1 MLCVHDQIASLRF
14 EMSELLSPLECS
26 APLATPAL
34 SEEEAIATAA
44 LFAALANPARVRI
57 VNLLAAAGEAVCLCN
72 LTGPLG
78 LAQATVSQ
86 HLKRL
91 VDAGLVLREERG
103 KWSYF
108 SLDAEAFARVAA
120 LADLPEGSRC

>member
-1 MLCVHDQIASLRF
+1 MKG
-14 EMSELLSPLECS
+14 ELALISTC
-26 APLATPAL
+26 APLAARTL
-34 SEEEAIATAA
+34 SDDEAGATAA
-44 LFAALANPARVRI
+44 VFAALANPARVRI
-57 VNLLAAAGEAVCLCN
+57 VNVLAGSDEAVCLCN
-72 LTGPLG
+72 LTEPLG

-108 SLDAEAFARVAA
+108 SLDARALERVARLVDVPA
-120 LADLPEGSRC
+120 GARR

>member
-1 MLCVHDQIASLRF
+1 LLSARQIVILRF
-14 EMSELLSPLECS
+14 DVSELLSPIDCC

-34 SEEEAIATAA
+34 SEDEATATAA

-57 VNLLAAAGEAVCLCN
+57 VNLLAGSGDPVCLCN
-72 LTGPLG
+72 LVEPLG

-86 HLKRL
+86 HLKKL
-91 VDAGLVLREERG
+91 VDAGLVSREERG

-108 SLDAEAFARVAA
+108 SLDSQAFERVAA
-120 LADLPEGSRC
+120 LVDLPEGACC